1 MTRILSL
8 EDYAHLAI
16 NDCEWIIPGYLPKPG
31 MLMILGEPRAG
42 KSFLGLQL
50 ALAIAHGTPLIPG
63 TVTHQKRVLYL
74 YFDKT
79 GPFAFQERLQGFEKH
94 GVDLKGPL
102 FMIHPSDTIGSV
114 NLLDLTH
121 YGFFADCI
129 EQTQPDVIVFDVL
142 REFHN
147 ADENESTAMKR
158 VGDAITSLTH
168 GRSVIMIHHTKKLD
182 PEKGVP
188 RNVDAC
194 RGSNYIA
201 GKADATWLIH
211 QGYLYT
217 ESNFSPA
224 VRHKLSGRLPD
235 GRWVIA
241 AGPQM

>member
-1 MTRILSL
+1 MTRIVSM
-8 EDYAHLAI
+8 EDYAHLKI
-16 NDCEWIIPGYLPKPG
+16 DDCEWIIPGYLPKPG

-50 ALAIAHGTPLIPG
+50 GFSIAQGKSLIPG
-63 TVTHQKRVLYL
+63 TITHKKRVLYF

-79 GPFAFQERLQGFEKH
+79 GPFAFQERLQQFEKH
-94 GVDLKGPL
+94 GMDLSGPI
-102 FMIHPSDTIGSV
+102 FIVHPNDVISSV
-114 NLLDLTH
+114 NLLEPSHLA
-121 YGFFADCI
+121 FFEHVI
-129 EQTQPDVIVFDVL
+129 KQTQPDVVIFDVL

-158 VGDAITSLTH
+158 VGDAMTH
-168 GRSVIMIHHTKKLD
+168 LCHGLSAVVIHHTKKLD

-211 QGYLYT
+211 QGSLYT
-217 ESNFSPA
+217 ESNFVPA
-224 VRHKLSGRLPD
+224 LKHKLGGRLPD
-235 GRWVIA
+235 GRWVIV
-241 AGPQM
+241 